1 MLLRPESEI
10 HKTEDLKK
18 EIERLNEE
26 LDKRKS
32 DVSMDRRIL
41 EAVIG
46 NIGTGFYVS
55 DVKGTIL
62 SQNDAALRMHDFR
75 YENEELTTLEEYY
88 DAFELEYPDGGKVP
102 REKWPLALALNGDYF
117 RDYLVKLI
125 NPKSRSRK
133 IRYISYNTVPIYDSQ
148 GVKKF
153 IVVTMT
159 DLSDLRERTQD
170 LYESELRYQKLFNNT
185 TLGIAHCKIESD
197 NYGRPVDYRIIQIN
211 EAYSRISGLRKTD
224 IEGRLATEIFPGL
237 RKFSYDFIGNYGRI
251 AAGGGEMNLELYDER
266 FRKWI
271 SLYAYSP
278 KKGEFTSMFTDISV
292 RKEMEDNL
300 ARERELFERIFNNIP
315 VMITIYDPALE
326 SYTFNKEFEKIMGWN
341 VADAGENLLK
351 NLYPDPEYRQMV
363 EKYMKT
369 LETGWKELK
378 PVAKDGTVIDSVWA
392 NILLNRGIQISIG
405 IDNRERIKAEEEIRR
420 NEQRLKGIF
429 NNVAIGILEVNTD
442 YRIITTNN
450 RACELLGY
458 DKEELLGMTISE
470 ITSPEDRQLSDELN
484 TRLKRGELDVFNY
497 EKRYIRKDGSL
508 LWVHVTVSAVRNK
521 QGEHVNSI
529 GTFED
534 ISQLM
539 TTMQALRESEEKYR
553 LQNEELT
560 RFIYTVSHDL
570 KSPLVTIKS
579 FANYLKEDIE
589 SADNEAQ
596 DKDLKYIQNAADKM
610 GKLLDELLELSRIGR
625 KEQPKNEVA
634 LQTVVQSAI
643 DLVAGRLDEKN
654 IHVKMTGQ
662 PVMIYGHTQRFIQLF
677 QNLLDNAAKF
687 TGDQAE
693 PEVEVGAFKNV
704 ENNEVVLFVRDNGK
718 GIDPRHHHKI
728 FGLFEKMDNQTEG
741 TGIGL
746 ALVKR
751 IVEVHGG
758 RIWFESEGS
767 GKGTTFYLTLEGT
780 RLIN

>member
-1 MLLRPESEI
+1 MLSRSDLEI
-10 HKTEDLKK
+10 QKTEDLKK
-18 EIERLNEE
+18 EINNLRAE
-26 LDKRKS
+26 LEKRKG

-46 NIGTGFYVS
+46 NIGTGFLVS
-55 DVKGTIL
+55 DVKGNIL

-75 YENEELTTLEEYY
+75 YENEELTSLDQFYE
-88 DAFELEYPDGGKVP
+88 AFDLEYPDGGRVP

-117 RDYLVKLI
+117 RDYLVKFI

-133 IRYISYNTVPIYDSQ
+133 IRYISYNTVPIYDAE

-159 DLSDLRERTQD
+159 DISDLRERTQD

-185 TLGIAHCKIESD
+185 TLGIAHCRIETDSK
-197 NYGRPVDYRIIQIN
+197 GRTVDYRIIQIN
-211 EAYSRISGLRKTD
+211 EAYSRISKLKKTD
-224 IEGRLATEIFPGL
+224 IEGRLATEVFPGI
-237 RKFSYDFIGNYGRI
+237 KTFSYDFIGNYGRV
-251 AAGGGEMNLELYDER
+251 ANEGGEFNVEIFDER
-266 FRKWI
+266 FNKWI

-278 KKGEFTSMFTDISV
+278 KKGEFTSMFTDITH

-315 VMITIYDPALE
+315 VMITIYDPFLKKF
-326 SYTFNKEFEKIMGWN
+326 TFNKEFKKIMGWSESE
-341 VADAGENLLK
+341 GENLLSQI
-351 NLYPDPEYRQMV
+351 YPDPVYRKMV
-363 EKYMKT
+363 EEYMKS
-369 LETGWKELK
+369 LETGWKELM
-378 PVAKDGTVIDSVWA
+378 PVARDGTVIDSAWA
-392 NILLNRGIQISIG
+392 NILVSRGIQIGIG
-405 IDNRERIKAEEEIRR
+405 IDLRERKRAEEEIRR
-420 NEQRLKGIF
+420 NEQRLQGIF
-429 NNVAIGILEVNTD
+429 NNVAIGILEVD
-442 YRIITTNN
+442 SEYRIITTNK
-450 RACELLGY
+450 RACDILGYEMHELLG
-458 DKEELLGMTISE
+458 KTVSE
-470 ITSPEDRQLSDELN
+470 ITAPEDRSLSEEMN
-484 TRLKRGELDVFNY
+484 RKLKLGELDIFNY
-497 EKRYIRKDGSL
+497 EKRYNRKDGSPI
-508 LWVHVTVSAVRNK
+508 WVHVTVSAVRNSG
-521 QGEHVNSI
+521 GEHVYSI

-579 FANYLKEDIE
+579 FSNYLKEDID
-589 SADNEAQ
+589 SDDSEAQ
-596 DKDLKYIQNAADKM
+596 DKDIKYIQNAADKM

-625 KEQPKNEVA
+625 KEQPKNEVE
-634 LQTVVQSAI
+634 LKPIVQSAI
-643 DLVAGRLDEKN
+643 DLVAGRLDDKKMQ
-654 IHVKMTGQ
+654 VKLTG
-662 PVMIYGHTQRFIQLF
+662 PDVMVYGHSQRFIQLF
-677 QNLLDNAAKF
+677 QNLIDNAAKF
-687 TGDQAE
+687 TGDHPE
-693 PEVEVGAFKNV
+693 PVVEIGAFKN
-704 ENNEVVLFVRDNGK
+704 EQNNEVVLFVRDNGK

-758 RIWFESEGS
+758 RIWFESEGV
-767 GKGTTFYLTLEGT
+767 GKGTTFYFTLDGT